1 MLLRS
6 KIYLIINQE
15 SLIHNTNRVVHFS
28 CSIFRDL
35 QLLHC
40 QWNPAT

>member
-15 SLIHNTNRVVHFS
+15 SLIHNTNSVVPLS
-28 CSIFRDL
+28 CNIFEDL
-35 QLLHC
+35 
-40 QWNPAT
+40 

>member
-15 SLIHNTNRVVHFS
+15 SLIRNTVCGVPFS
-28 CSIFRDL
+28 CSIFKDL
-35 QLLHC
+35 
-40 QWNPAT
+40 